1 MPSATTV
8 DTAREPHING
18 GESGLDG
25 SVPDLRNRYFSF
37 NLLLYSH
44 RASTRKIERNTK
56 SKTKQVQKQNT
67 SRAKTGLL
75 KEATYVNAK
84 T

>member
-1 MPSATTV
+1 MDTTGK
-8 DTAREPHING
+8 PHING

-25 SVPDLRNRYFSF
+25 SVSDLRNRYFSF

-44 RASTRKIERNTK
+44 RALLSSTRKIETNTK

-75 KEATYVNAK
+75 KETTYVNAK
-84 T
+84 M